1 MTKGGFAF
9 SNETDEEL
17 LIITL
22 STPMHYKFKGG
33 SAVWLTPTLGFVQR
47 SGLEIGGFSFGASV
61 PVFKNLDVIAEAGV
75 DILGNGNAFIGNSLQ
90 KVIPWTVGLRWY
102 PGAVTGMQLETYLT
116 NRLGTSPYDS
126 LRVRADNDTAVGFGL
141 ILPIQF

>member
-1 MTKGGFAF
+1 
-9 SNETDEEL
+9 
-17 LIITL
+17 
-22 STPMHYKFKGG
+22 MHYQFKGG

-47 SGLEIGGFSFGASV
+47 SELDIGGLNFGASV

-75 DILGNGNAFIGNSLQ
+75 DILGNGNAFIGNNLQ

-102 PGAVTGMQLETYLT
+102 PGAVTGMQLEAYLT

-126 LRVRADNDTAVGFGL
+126 LRVRADNETAVGVGL